1 MTKPTSEL
9 ASYLLNKDQ
18 TGTSTTRGGK
28 PGVWF
33 HTRFWARSVPVQSV
47 HVTHLPGT
55 SIAYSAPGP
64 SSQYP
69 TSPHEIRHLTK
80 TLLRRP
86 DGNSKSWWNAM
97 IILVHLLLIHALW
110 KNTAVFSLPYFL
122 KPFTEVGFQLALK
135 FHPEHTHRVPISRF
149 VHQNHAAPRPVHTCW
164 ALLAHGPNLV
174 RSPTPNQHAC
184 PFLQCSDD
192 AWVMK
197 QIGLQN

>member
-18 TGTSTTRGGK
+18 TGTSTTWGGK

-97 IILVHLLLIHALW
+97 IIPPWMLATFTSFVNSFLHSWLPTCVHSVNSLLDWCWHLTGSCIKEWVKYNL
-110 KNTAVFSLPYFL
+110 
-122 KPFTEVGFQLALK
+122 
-135 FHPEHTHRVPISRF
+135 FHTI
-149 VHQNHAAPRPVHTCW
+149 
-164 ALLAHGPNLV
+164 
-174 RSPTPNQHAC
+174 
-184 PFLQCSDD
+184 
-192 AWVMK
+192 K
-197 QIGLQN
+197 KK